1 MPGILPM
8 KVIKVGSACQS
19 RIAQA
24 CDRCRSKKIRCDGIR
39 PSCTQCTNVGFE
51 CKTSD
56 KLSRRAFPRG
66 YTESLEE
73 RVRILEA
80 EVRDLKDLLDEKDE
94 KIDML
99 SRMHA
104 RSPAAFSTARRPS
117 IHSPGSSDVR
127 EESQEKEETFKVQ
140 QAPLLLDDLN
150 RDSYFVGSSSGRTL
164 VEAFKQKAQETG
176 RLSTDIN
183 SSAFFG
189 AGARPTSTHPKRIV
203 SFKAPPRLVSDQMI
217 NIFFQEWAP
226 LFPILH
232 RPTFLSLYEQY
243 VASPDTMSDKKSI
256 AQLNLVFG
264 IAALSS
270 DPRDGQDV
278 ESFEA
283 QWQSAVESFLMDNDV
298 ATLQCLVLA
307 QIFCLLRADYSR
319 VLKYKGLAVGLSQRL
334 GLHQSQKRF
343 ALDALTSETRK
354 KLFWSLYTVDCL
366 SAAHLGLPKLI
377 REEDVHCEYPVDAD
391 DEYVT
396 EKGFLPTLP
405 GEYTKLSSA
414 LALFRLSRI
423 LSKVLTDLYPGS
435 ASHDIS
441 FRTIASLSD
450 ELEDWQA
457 NLAPHLKL
465 TFAQDKPSTNVTSSR
480 SPVLSLVYHH
490 IRALVYRPAVVANL
504 GDKGSS
510 AVVAV
515 GDACKHIV
523 QIVELLDERKL
534 SFSFCLNRNEV
545 LVQAG
550 FGLLFQTLTLAREGK
565 LIKDSNRLVCSVMD
579 MLERGNAAGYAE
591 FRRVGCGIVAVP
603 QVEQMPAPPLSRH
616 NSEGHMGAPL
626 DTFRATQKSLKALA
640 ARFSPS
646 MMKNARQD
654 QEPRRATLP
663 ALSPSVG
670 AHANASLTSL
680 SSIRSEPPVARSEPT
695 LSPLSHRAS
704 FSMPNKRRPSQP
716 TPQHQQ
722 QQQQQQQRNIDYLSF
737 ANDPLASY
745 ALQNNQGIKTEV
757 STSDWERLL
766 SSLDNGQTNI
776 YDTIYGGPP
785 ADALVDVAPQSANT
799 DNSNVTWSPNVW
811 NWSAYSSEAPPPQS
825 VLSFSDESLT
835 SGEEF
840 STGACDYG
848 STPGS
853 DRLYPG
859 IMIPGDY
866 DSTTGLTGLD
876 ATYCGL

>member
-8 KVIKVGSACQS
+8 KVIKVGSSCQS

-73 RVRILEA
+73 RVRALES
-80 EVRDLKDLLDEKDE
+80 EVRELKELLDEKDE

-99 SRMHA
+99 SRIHSH
-104 RSPAAFSTARRPS
+104 SPASQAPARRT
-117 IHSPGSSDVR
+117 SPQSLGTSEAC
-127 EESQEKEETFKVQ
+127 EESQEKDDTFKVQ
-140 QAPLLLDDLN
+140 QAPHLLDDVN
-150 RDSYFVGSSSGRTL
+150 HDSYFVGSSAGRTL
-164 VEAFKQKAQETG
+164 VETFKQKAQEAG
-176 RLSTDIN
+176 RLSTDVD
-183 SSAFFG
+183 SGVFFG
-189 AGARPTSTHPKRIV
+189 AGAKPVATQSKRPV
-203 SFKAPPRLVSDQMI
+203 SFKAPPRLVSDQMV

-232 RPTFLSLYEQY
+232 RPTFLGLYEQY
-243 VASPDTMSDKKSI
+243 VTSPDTMTDKRSI

-278 ESFEA
+278 DSFEA
-283 QWQSAVESFLMDNDV
+283 QWQSAIKSFLMANDIT
-298 ATLQCLVLA
+298 TLQCLVLA
-307 QIFCLLRADYSR
+307 QIFCLLRADYSQM
-319 VLKYKGLAVGLSQRL
+319 LKYKGLAVGLSQRL

-343 ALDALTSETRK
+343 ALDALTCETRK
-354 KLFWSLYTVDCL
+354 KTFWSLYTVDCF
-366 SAAHLGLPKLI
+366 SAAHIGLPKLI

-396 EKGFLPTLP
+396 KKGFLPTLP

-423 LSKVLTDLYPGS
+423 LSRVLMELYPGS

-441 FRTIASLSD
+441 FRTMAMLAD
-450 ELEDWQA
+450 ELEDWQS

-480 SPVLSLVYHH
+480 SPILSLAYHH

-504 GDKGSS
+504 GDRASS
-510 AVVAV
+510 AVVAI

-550 FGLLFQTLTLAREGK
+550 FGLLFQALNLAREGK
-565 LIKDSNRLVCSVMD
+565 LIKESNRLVCTVMD
-579 MLERGNAAGYAE
+579 MLEHGNAAGYTD
-591 FRRVGCGIVAVP
+591 FRRIGCGIVAVP
-603 QVEQMPAPPLSRH
+603 SVDQMPAPPLSRH
-616 NSEGHMGAPL
+616 NSDQNMGAPL

-640 ARFSPS
+640 ARFSPGAL
-646 MMKNARQD
+646 KATRIDAR
-654 QEPRRATLP
+654 EPRRATLP
-663 ALSPSVG
+663 AVSPHVG
-670 AHANASLTSL
+670 SHPNHSSTSL
-680 SSIRSEPPVARSEPT
+680 SSIRSEPPTARSEPT

-704 FSMPNKRRPSQP
+704 FSVPNKRHPSQP
-716 TPQHQQ
+716 VG
-722 QQQQQQQRNIDYLSF
+722 QQQQQQQRNIDYMSF
-737 ANDPLASY
+737 PMDPLAGYVIS
-745 ALQNNQGIKTEV
+745 NSNQAIKSEV
-757 STSDWERLL
+757 SPADWERLL

-785 ADALVDVAPQSANT
+785 ADALLDMTPLSATT
-799 DNSNVTWSPNVW
+799 DNNTTWSPNVW
-811 NWSAYSSEAPPPQS
+811 NWNSYASEAPPPQS

-840 STGACDYG
+840 NNAACDYG

-853 DRLYPG
+853 DGLYPG

-866 DSTTGLTGLD
+866 EDTANLVGLD
-876 ATYCGL
+876 GNYSGL

>member
-1 MPGILPM
+1 MP
-8 KVIKVGSACQS
+8 VIKVGSSCQS

-73 RVRILEA
+73 RVRVLES
-80 EVRDLKDLLDEKDE
+80 EVRELKELLDEKDE

-99 SRMHA
+99 SRIHSHSPSVPSA
-104 RSPAAFSTARRPS
+104 ASRSSTHSPASHEIR
-117 IHSPGSSDVR
+117 HV
-127 EESQEKEETFKVQ
+127 SQEKEETFKVQ
-140 QAPLLLDDLN
+140 QAPYLLDDLN
-150 RDSYFVGSSSGRTL
+150 NDSFFVGNSSGRTL
-164 VEAFKQKAQETG
+164 VEAFKQKAQETA

-183 SSAFFG
+183 SSVFFG
-189 AGARPTSTHPKRIV
+189 AGAKPSPTHSKPIV
-203 SFKAPPRLVSDQMI
+203 SFKAPPRLISDQMI

-226 LFPILH
+226 LFPVLH
-232 RPTFLSLYEQY
+232 RPAFLTLYEQY
-243 VASPDTMSDKKSI
+243 VASPDTMGDKKSI

-283 QWQSAVESFLMDNDV
+283 QWQSAIESFFMENDI
-298 ATLQCLVLA
+298 ATLQCLILA

-319 VLKYKGLAVGLSQRL
+319 LLKYKGLAVGLSQRL

-354 KLFWSLYTVDCL
+354 KVFWSLYTVDCL
-366 SAAHLGLPKLI
+366 SAAHLGLPRLL

-423 LSKVLTDLYPGS
+423 LSKVITELYPGS
-435 ASHDIS
+435 ASHEIS
-441 FRTIASLSD
+441 FRTIATLAD
-450 ELEDWQA
+450 ELEDWQT

-465 TFAQDKPSTNVTSSR
+465 TFTQDKPSTNVTSSR
-480 SPVLSLVYHH
+480 APVLSLAYHH
-490 IRALVYRPAVVANL
+490 IRALVYRPAVAANL
-504 GDKGSS
+504 GDRGSS

-550 FGLLFQTLTLAREGK
+550 FGLLFQMVNLAREGK

-579 MLERGNAAGYAE
+579 MLEQGNAAGYVE
-591 FRRVGCGIVAVP
+591 FRRVGCDIVAVP
-603 QVEQMPAPPLSRH
+603 PMEPMPAPPLSRH

-626 DTFRATQKSLKALA
+626 DTFRATHKSLKALA

-646 MMKNARQD
+646 GMKASRQESH
-654 QEPRRATLP
+654 EPRRATLP
-663 ALSPSVG
+663 ALSPNV
-670 AHANASLTSL
+670 AVHANPSSTSL
-680 SSIRSEPPVARSEPT
+680 SSIHSEPPR
-695 LSPLSHRAS
+695 
-704 FSMPNKRRPSQP
+704 M
-716 TPQHQQ
+716 
-722 QQQQQQQRNIDYLSF
+722 
-737 ANDPLASY
+737 
-745 ALQNNQGIKTEV
+745 
-757 STSDWERLL
+757 L

-776 YDTIYGGPP
+776 YDTIYGGPC
-785 ADALVDVAPQSANT
+785 ADALVDIAPLSAASA
-799 DNSNVTWSPNVW
+799 DSAATWSPNVW
-811 NWSAYSSEAPPPQS
+811 NWSSYSSEAPPPQS

-840 STGACDYG
+840 GTAACEYG

-866 DSTTGLTGLD
+866 DTTANLAGLD
-876 ATYCGL
+876 GAYCGL

>member
-8 KVIKVGSACQS
+8 KVIKVGSSCQS

-73 RVRILEA
+73 RVRVLEG
-80 EVRDLKDLLDEKDE
+80 EVRELKELLDEKDE

-99 SRMHA
+99 SRMHSH
-104 RSPAAFSTARRPS
+104 SPAAHSTARRPS
-117 IHSPGSSDVR
+117 IHSPGSSETR
-127 EESQEKEETFKVQ
+127 EASQEKDDTFKVQ
-140 QAPLLLDDLN
+140 QAPLLLDDVN
-150 RDSYFVGSSSGRTL
+150 KDAYFVGSSSGRTL

-183 SSAFFG
+183 SNAFFG
-189 AGARPTSTHPKRIV
+189 AGSKATTPNAPRRIV
-203 SFKAPPRLVSDQMI
+203 SFKPPPRLVSDQMI

-232 RPTFLSLYEQY
+232 RPTFLTLYEQY
-243 VASPDTMSDKKSI
+243 VSSPEMMNDKKSI

-283 QWQSAVESFLMDNDV
+283 QWQSAIESFLMENDV
-298 ATLQCLVLA
+298 ATLQCLILA

-319 VLKYKGLAVGLSQRL
+319 LLKYKGLAIGLSQRL

-343 ALDALTSETRK
+343 ALGALTSETRK
-354 KLFWSLYTVDCL
+354 KVFWSLYTVDCL
-366 SAAHLGLPKLI
+366 SAANLGLPKLI
-377 REEDVHCEYPVDAD
+377 RDEDVHCEYPVDAD

-405 GEYTKLSSA
+405 GESTKLSSA
-414 LALFRLSRI
+414 LALFRMTRI
-423 LSKVLTDLYPGS
+423 LSKVLTELYPGS
-435 ASHDIS
+435 ASHEIS
-441 FRTIASLSD
+441 FRTIASLAD
-450 ELEDWQA
+450 ELDGWQSD
-457 NLAPHLKL
+457 LAPHLKL

-480 SPVLSLVYHH
+480 APVLSLVYHH
-490 IRALVYRPAVVANL
+490 IRTLIYRPSIVANL
-504 GDKGSS
+504 GDRGSS

-515 GDACKHIV
+515 GDACKHII
-523 QIVELLDERKL
+523 QIVELLDERSL

-550 FGLLFQTLTLAREGK
+550 FGLLFQTLNLARDGK
-565 LIKDSNRLVCSVMD
+565 LIKDCNRLICSVMD
-579 MLERGNAAGYAE
+579 KLERGNAAGYSE

-603 QVEQMPAPPLSRH
+603 QVEQMPAPTLSRH
-616 NSEGHMGAPL
+616 NSDGNMGAPL

-646 MMKNARQD
+646 GMKAARNEHH
-654 QEPRRATLP
+654 EPRRATLP
-663 ALSPSVG
+663 AFSHNVA
-670 AHANASLTSL
+670 AHANPSSTSL
-680 SSIRSEPPVARSEPT
+680 SSIRSEPPVARSEPA

-704 FSMPNKRRPSQP
+704 FSMPNKHRPSQP
-716 TPQHQQ
+716 TSQHN
-722 QQQQQQQRNIDYLSF
+722 NIDYLSF
-737 ANDPLASY
+737 ATDPLASY
-745 ALQNNQGIKTEV
+745 ALQATHGVKSEV
-757 STSDWERLL
+757 SISDWERVL

-776 YDTIYGGPP
+776 YDTIYGGTP
-785 ADALVDVAPQSANT
+785 ADALVDVAPLSANT
-799 DNSNVTWSPNVW
+799 ESGVGWSPHVW
-811 NWSAYSSEAPPPQS
+811 NWGSYSSEAPPPQS

-840 STGACDYG
+840 SSGACDYG
-848 STPGS
+848 ETPGS
-853 DRLYPG
+853 DRMYPG

-866 DSTTGLTGLD
+866 ENTTGLDGNF
-876 ATYCGL
+876 GM

>member
-8 KVIKVGSACQS
+8 KVIKVGSSCQS

-73 RVRILEA
+73 RVRVLEA
-80 EVRDLKDLLDEKDE
+80 EVRELKELLDEKDE

-99 SRMHA
+99 SRIHSHSPSA
-104 RSPAAFSTARRPS
+104 PSAASRPSTLSPASNE
-117 IHSPGSSDVR
+117 IR
-127 EESQEKEETFKVQ
+127 EASQEKDETFKVQ
-140 QAPLLLDDLN
+140 QAPHLLDDLN
-150 RDSYFVGSSSGRTL
+150 NDSFFVGNSSGRTL

-183 SSAFFG
+183 SSVFFG
-189 AGARPTSTHPKRIV
+189 AGAKRTPTHPQRIV
-203 SFKAPPRLVSDQMI
+203 SFKAPPRLISDQMI

-226 LFPILH
+226 LFPVLH
-232 RPTFLSLYEQY
+232 RPAFLILYEQY
-243 VASPDTMSDKKSI
+243 VASPDTMSDKKAI

-270 DPRDGQDV
+270 DPRDGQDI

-283 QWQSAVESFLMDNDV
+283 QWQSAIESFFMENDIT
-298 ATLQCLVLA
+298 TLQCLILA

-319 VLKYKGLAVGLSQRL
+319 LLKYKGLAIGLSQRL

-354 KLFWSLYTVDCL
+354 KVFWTLYTVDCL
-366 SAAHLGLPKLI
+366 SAAHLGLPRLL
-377 REEDVHCEYPVDAD
+377 REDDVHCEYPVDAD

-423 LSKVLTDLYPGS
+423 LSKVITELYPGS
-435 ASHDIS
+435 ASHEIS
-441 FRTIASLSD
+441 FRTIAALAD
-450 ELEDWQA
+450 ELEDWQT

-480 SPVLSLVYHH
+480 APVLSLAYHH
-490 IRALVYRPAVVANL
+490 IRALVYRPAVAANL
-504 GDKGSS
+504 GDRGSS

-523 QIVELLDERKL
+523 QIVELLDERRL

-550 FGLLFQTLTLAREGK
+550 FGLLFQMVNIAREGK
-565 LIKDSNRLVCSVMD
+565 LIRDSNRLVCSVMD
-579 MLERGNAAGYAE
+579 MLEQGNAAGYVE
-591 FRRVGCGIVAVP
+591 FRWVGCDIVAVP
-603 QVEQMPAPPLSRH
+603 PMEPMPAPPLSRH
-616 NSEGHMGAPL
+616 NSGSHMGAPL
-626 DTFRATQKSLKALA
+626 DTFRATHKSLKALA

-646 MMKNARQD
+646 AMKTSRQEAH
-654 QEPRRATLP
+654 EPRRATLP
-663 ALSPSVG
+663 AISPNLAV
-670 AHANASLTSL
+670 HANPSSTSL
-680 SSIRSEPPVARSEPT
+680 SSIQSEPPVARSEPT

-704 FSMPNKRRPSQP
+704 FSMPNKRRTSHDPS
-716 TPQHQQ
+716 
-722 QQQQQQQRNIDYLSF
+722 
-737 ANDPLASY
+737 ASY
-745 ALQNNQGIKTEV
+745 ALQNGPSIKTEV
-757 STSDWERLL
+757 STSDWERML

-776 YDTIYGGPP
+776 YDTIYGGPR
-785 ADALVDVAPQSANT
+785 ADALLDVAPLSASA
-799 DNSNVTWSPNVW
+799 DSNATWSPTVW
-811 NWSAYSSEAPPPQS
+811 NWSSYSSEAPPPQS

-840 STGACDYG
+840 GTGACDYG

-866 DSTTGLTGLD
+866 DTTANLAALD
-876 ATYCGL
+876 GAYCGL